1 MVSNEF
7 QISLSTIE
15 IGVGGKYITT
25 CLSILGING
34 GNSNIGNHSLYV
46 VDNIIGPTI

>member
-25 CLSILGING
+25 YIGILDLPGCKY
-34 GNSNIGNHSLYV
+34 NIV
-46 VDNIIGPTI
+46 KNIIARPYWSV